1 MITIKDIS
9 KLKLTKK
16 QRKKLLA
23 RGKLRDPFEIWVDH
37 HNHKL
42 EVIRTCSSLI
52 GMLVSCLVMLKVFG
66 VL

>member
-1 MITIKDIS
+1 MITLKDIS

-23 RGKLRDPFEIWVDH
+23 KGKLRDSFEIWVDH

-42 EVIRTCSSLI
+42 EIIRTCSSLI
-52 GMLVSCLVMLKVFG
+52 GASVSSLVLLKVFG